1 MTLEDVKL
9 DFELWRANKIHRG
22 DPVPDELWQKV
33 YVISKNY
40 RFAQIR
46 RTLNLSYEQLKRQ
59 MNRLAPEEFIEIPI
73 KENTP
78 PNNGICQ
85 IKLTHGNKILSVEL
99 PVNQMNLFIPSLEKL
114 MQ

>member
-1 MTLEDVKL
+1 ML
-9 DFELWRANKIHRG
+9 
-22 DPVPDELWQKV
+22 
-33 YVISKNY
+33 YVIIKNY

-46 RTLNLSYEQLKRQ
+46 RTLNLGYEQLKRQ